1 MRVLFMVFHFPPI
14 SGGGSVVP
22 SSIANTLA
30 ELGHEVTVL
39 TPDLKWTGKRYEPT
53 INPGVKIIRVKT
65 LGRSNLKL
73 AARLCKFNLKR
84 VGISLGKEKKFDF
97 IFTIFHPFH
106 LVPNAAVSCG
116 KKLGIPIITKV
127 DDAVY
132 EKSFVLKSIQRKIEK
147 ILNAKSLHNSTKI
160 LVSNDGTRNVVNNIY
175 KIPKE
180 KISVIPNGIDVS
192 FFETKDVDKKQQVV
206 FVGAMYYHRGL
217 DILLEAATG
226 IVKILPD
233 TKFILFGEGPEMS
246 RLQNEVIKKN
256 LSKNVEFKGWIPR
269 IEIPEYLSESL
280 IGVGPLRSTDV
291 TKNALPIKILEYMA
305 SSLPIIVAEG
315 TLQKEVLVDGHNGYF
330 IKNSED
336 LAQKI
341 IFLLKDDKLREMM
354 GKRSKEMVEGFD
366 WKKVVSLILN
376 EYQRL

>member
-1 MRVLFMVFHFPPI
+1 MVFHFPPI

-39 TPDLKWTGKRYEPT
+39 TPDLEWTGKRYEPP
-53 INPGVKIIRVKT
+53 INSGVKIIRVKT

-84 VGISLGKEKKFDF
+84 AGISLCKEKKFDF

-132 EKSFVLKSIQRKIEK
+132 EKSVGLKSIQRKIEK
-147 ILNAKSLHNSTKI
+147 ILNAKSLRNSTKI

-180 KISVIPNGIDVS
+180 KISVVPNGIDIS
-192 FFETKDVDKKQQVV
+192 FFETKNVNKKQQVV
-206 FVGAMYYHRGL
+206 FSGAMYYHRGL
-217 DILLEAATG
+217 DILLEATTK
-226 IVKILPD
+226 IIKILPD
-233 TKFILFGEGPEMS
+233 IKFVLLGEGPEMS
-246 RLQNEVIKKN
+246 RLQNEAIKKN
-256 LSKNVEFKGWIPR
+256 LSKNMEFKGWMPR
-269 IEIPEYLSESL
+269 SEIPKYLSESL
-280 IGVGPLRSTDV
+280 IGVGPLRTTDV

-305 SSLPIIVAEG
+305 SSLPIIAAEG
-315 TLQKEVLVDGHNGYF
+315 TLQKEVLVDGYNGYF

-341 IFLLKDDKLREMM
+341 VLLLKDDKLREML
-354 GKRSKEMVEGFD
+354 GKRSKEMVEKFD

-376 EYQRL
+376 EYQRLVE